1 MAEIYHIKI
10 KKEYA
15 SALIDD
21 LLKVEAIENIE
32 NMDLELPQW
41 QKDALDKELLAIES
55 DRSNLT
61 SWNSVKDK
69 FSQPE

>member
-1 MAEIYHIKI
+1 
-10 KKEYA
+10 
-15 SALIDD
+15 
-21 LLKVEAIENIE
+21 
-32 NMDLELPQW
+32 MDLELPQW